1 MLDYAWL
8 LLVFPALGTLIFAL
22 FGRKLG
28 KRAVSILAPAMVA
41 LSFGLAVWLFV
52 TLLGMPAEERSHEI
66 VLWSWMTTGGFHV
79 DIALLIDQLSITM
92 ALVVTGIGFL
102 IHVYSAGYMHDDPR
116 VPRFFTYM
124 NFFILMMLT
133 LVLANN
139 YLLLYVGWE
148 GVGLASYLLI
158 GFWFDKPSAA
168 DAGKK
173 AFLVNRIGDFGLAL
187 AIMFLWTGLGTLQFS
202 QVFQLAPEKW
212 AVGSTAVVVVTML
225 MLLAATGK
233 SAQIPLF
240 VWLPDA
246 MEGPTPVS
254 ALIHAATMVTAGVYL
269 VARSAV
275 LFGLAPSSAAWV
287 AGIGVATALFAATI
301 AITQTDLKRIL
312 AYSTISQLGFM
323 FLAIGV
329 GGYVAG
335 IFHLVTHAFFKA
347 LLFLGAGS
355 VMHGLDGEL
364 DIRKMG
370 NLRTKM
376 PTTYWTFLIGAAAL
390 AGIPLLSGF
399 FSKDEILW
407 DAWLKSPILWIVGF
421 ITAILTAI
429 YSFRMVF
436 TVFWGKERDAKLYGH
451 AHESPR
457 VMTIPLVL
465 LAIGSALV
473 GYIGLPRLS
482 LFGLWLEPVFVS
494 AQNNAAKAAEA
505 LVHSPIEWVLLVG
518 SGLVAIGGAYVAYRA
533 YVVNTGIPERVRES
547 LGGFAKLVEHKYY
560 IDEAYYTIFVKPA
573 RDVAGWLAATFDKRV
588 IDGVVN
594 GIGGGFGWV
603 GAQARKLQSGMVG
616 LYALSIMVGAV
627 ALLIWL
633 AIK

>member
-1 MLDYAWL
+1 
-8 LLVFPALGTLIFAL
+8 
-22 FGRKLG
+22 
-28 KRAVSILAPAMVA
+28 
-41 LSFGLAVWLFV
+41 
-52 TLLGMPAEERSHEI
+52 
-66 VLWSWMTTGGFHV
+66 
-79 DIALLIDQLSITM
+79 
-92 ALVVTGIGFL
+92 
-102 IHVYSAGYMHDDPR
+102 
-116 VPRFFTYM
+116 
-124 NFFILMMLT
+124 
-133 LVLANN
+133 
-139 YLLLYVGWE
+139 
-148 GVGLASYLLI
+148 
-158 GFWFDKPSAA
+158 
-168 DAGKK
+168 
-173 AFLVNRIGDFGLAL
+173 
-187 AIMFLWTGLGTLQFS
+187 
-202 QVFQLAPEKW
+202 
-212 AVGSTAVVVVTML
+212 
-225 MLLAATGK
+225 
-233 SAQIPLF
+233 
-240 VWLPDA
+240 

>member
-8 LLVFPALGTLIFAL
+8 LLVFPALGTLIITF
-22 FGRKLG
+22 FGRRLG
-28 KRAVSILAPAMVA
+28 RRAVSVLAPAMVG
-41 LSFGLAVWLFV
+41 LSFGIAVWLFI
-52 TLLGMPAEERSHEI
+52 TLLGMPIDERSHEV
-66 VLWSWMTTGGFHV
+66 VLWSWITTGGFHV
-79 DIALLIDQLSITM
+79 DIALLIDQLSVTM
-92 ALVVTGIGFL
+92 ALVVTGVGFL
-102 IHVYSAGYMHDDPR
+102 IHVYSAGYMHDDSR

-158 GFWFDKPSAA
+158 GFWFDRPSAA

-173 AFLVNRIGDFGLAL
+173 AFLVNRVGDFGLAL
-187 AIMFLWTGLGTLQFS
+187 AIMFIWTGLGTLQFN

-212 AVGSTAVVVVTML
+212 GVGSSAAVVVTML
-225 MLLAATGK
+225 MLLGATGK

-269 VARSAV
+269 IARSAV
-275 LFGLAPSSAAWV
+275 LFGLAPSSASWV

-301 AITQTDLKRIL
+301 ALTQTDLKRIL
-312 AYSTISQLGFM
+312 AYSTISQIGFM
-323 FLAIGV
+323 FLAVGV

-355 VMHGLDGEL
+355 VMHATGGEL

-370 NLRTKM
+370 NLRAKM
-376 PTTYWTFLIGAAAL
+376 PTTYWTFAVAAAAL

-399 FSKDEILW
+399 FSKDEVLW
-407 DAWLKSPILWIVGF
+407 DAWLKSPILWAVGF
-421 ITAILTAI
+421 SAAILTAI

-436 TVFWGKERDAKLYGH
+436 TVFWGKERDPKLFSH

-465 LAIGSALV
+465 LAIGAALA
-473 GYIGLPRLS
+473 GYIGVPRLS
-482 LFGLWLEPVFVS
+482 LIGLWLEPVFVA

-505 LVHSPIEWVLLVG
+505 FVHSPIEWVLLAA

-533 YVVNTGIPERVRES
+533 YVVDTGIPERVRGS
-547 LGGFAKLVEHKYY
+547 LGWFARLVEHKYY
-560 IDEAYYTIFVKPA
+560 VDEAYYKVFVQPV

-603 GAQARKLQSGMVG
+603 GAQARRLQTGMVG
-616 LYALSIMVGAV
+616 LYALSIMLGAV

-633 AIK
+633 VVR